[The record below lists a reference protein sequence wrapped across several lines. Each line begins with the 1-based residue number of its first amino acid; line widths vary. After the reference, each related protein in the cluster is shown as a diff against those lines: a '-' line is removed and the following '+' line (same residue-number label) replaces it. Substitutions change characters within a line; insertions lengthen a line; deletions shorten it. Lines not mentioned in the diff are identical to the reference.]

1 MGELGTT
8 TAGAGR
14 GARARRTHRAVLLA
28 ALATAYLFNIVD
40 RQILSILAPLIQ
52 RDLRI
57 DDLQLGLLQGLP
69 FAALYAVL
77 ALPAAWAADRWSRGR
92 IVAGALALWSV
103 CTALCSQAAGFGS
116 LLLGRIGVSAGEA
129 GGVAPAYSVIA
140 DVFPARAR
148 ARALA
153 LYSFASPVGMAL
165 ATIGGGLIA
174 HALGWRA
181 AFLIFGLS
189 GLAFAPVLRLVV
201 PERAAPDRRPAAR
214 AKAAGGLGA
223 LARRPSFWLLSLG
236 AAAASAATYG
246 MNAWLPSFFV
256 RSFHMP
262 LAHAGAYFGGF
273 ALIGGVAG
281 LWLGGWLS
289 DRLGRANRAAYA
301 LVPAAAFL
309 LLAPIGLAAT
319 LATSAAVGFVLFAI
333 AAGLAN
339 LSLGPV
345 AAAVQS
351 VAPAPLRA
359 TASATYLALLTLLGM
374 AGGPIFVGA
383 ASKAL
388 HAQFGAESLAQA
400 VRLELVFYLLAAAL
414 LAAAARGVARDWTD

>member
-1 MGELGTT
+1 
-8 TAGAGR
+8 
-14 GARARRTHRAVLLA
+14 
-28 ALATAYLFNIVD
+28 
-40 RQILSILAPLIQ
+40 
-52 RDLRI
+52 
-57 DDLQLGLLQGLP
+57 
-69 FAALYAVL
+69 
-77 ALPAAWAADRWSRGR
+77 
-92 IVAGALALWSV
+92 
-103 CTALCSQAAGFGS
+103 
-116 LLLGRIGVSAGEA
+116 
-129 GGVAPAYSVIA
+129 VIA
-140 DVFPARAR
+140 DVFPARSR

-153 LYSFASPVGMAL
+153 LYSFASPAGMAV

-181 AFLIFGLS
+181 AFLIVGLS
-189 GLAFAPVLRLVV
+189 GLAFAPALRLAVSEGT
-201 PERAAPDRRPAAR
+201 PRERRPAAR
-214 AKAAGGLGA
+214 AKAVDGLGA
-223 LARRPSFWLLSLG
+223 LLRRPSFWLLTLG
-236 AAAASAATYG
+236 AAAAQAATYG

-262 LAHAGAYFGGF
+262 VAQAGAYFGGF

-301 LVPAAAFL
+301 LVPAAAVF

-319 LATSAAVGFVLFAI
+319 LATSAPVGFVLFAL

-351 VAPAPLRA
+351 VAPVPLRA
-359 TASATYLALLTLLGM
+359 TASATYLALLTLVGM
-374 AGGPIFVGA
+374 AGGPIFIGA
-383 ASKAL
+383 VSKAL
-388 HAQFGAESLAQA
+388 QSQLGAQALAHA